1 MGQTS
6 VQEKCREKT
15 PVLALHYNS
24 VRLQRADLM
33 QHFRVVPITE
43 RNFEK
48 ERGRVEENQDEN
60 GRRTPEMARPNLL
73 RDSVPDRN

>member
-6 VQEKCREKT
+6 VQEKRREKT
-15 PVLALHYNS
+15 PVRALHYNS
-24 VRLQRADLM
+24 VRLQSADLM
-33 QHFRVVPITE
+33 QHFRVVPIAE

-60 GRRTPEMARPNLL
+60 GRRVSELAMSNRSAGF
-73 RDSVPDRN
+73 